1 MRCPVSPPDPS
12 RINPHSLASR
22 GGCLFV
28 VRYVIAL
35 LFFSNFGLVGLD
47 SVREVELSSGLDIE
61 C

>member
-47 SVREVELSSGLDIE
+47 SVPDVELS
-61 C
+61 